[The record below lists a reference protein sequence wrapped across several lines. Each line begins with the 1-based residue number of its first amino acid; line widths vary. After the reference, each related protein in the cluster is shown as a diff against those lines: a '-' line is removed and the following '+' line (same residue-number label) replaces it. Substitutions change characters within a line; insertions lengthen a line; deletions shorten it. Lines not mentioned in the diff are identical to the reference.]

1 MVNHISLV
9 ILNKIFSAH
18 NQANPS
24 HNKCE
29 GWAEVD
35 YESEMR
41 KKEGLVHP
49 LRTRLYRGY
58 VPNELSIEKGMPHS
72 IDINKQHA
80 ANKRKHFHY

>member
-58 VPNELSIEKGMPHS
+58 VPNEFSIEKGMPHS